1 MFKAVKKTTIEG
13 TEYQLNLLRADVGF
27 RTALKLAGI
36 AGPLISEVTG
46 GNEDEGF
53 DIGLI
58 VGDLFAEGGDELFEI
73 INVILEG
80 LMANGKTV
88 DFGDHFMGNYAELV
102 AVTVWALKENFSSFF
117 TGNALSSLT
126 ALLKV

>member
-1 MFKAVKKTTIEG
+1 MFKATKQATIEG
-13 TEYQLNLLRADVGF
+13 TAYQLNLLRADVGF

-36 AGPLISEVTG
+36 AGPLISEITG
-46 GNEDEGF
+46 GDEDEGF

-58 VGDLFAEGGDELFEI
+58 VGDLFAEGGDELFD
-73 INVILEG
+73 VISLVLEG
-80 LMANGKTV
+80 LMADGKPV
-88 DFGDHFMGNYAELV
+88 DFGEHFMGNYAELI